1 MPYRVPFALWRRF
14 GPGLLLCALIAAAAA
29 FVAEHHGGPPFLY
42 ALLFGIALH
51 FLTDD
56 ERAGPGID
64 LAARFVLR
72 LGVSLLGA
80 RITAAQIQSLGLW
93 PALLIV
99 AAVALTITAGA
110 IAARRLGR
118 PVTDGLLTGG
128 AVAICGASAALAIAA
143 LLPRDERNRRF
154 TLLTVVGVTALSTA
168 AMIVYPAIVR
178 ALELNAQPAGIFLGG
193 TIHDVAQVM
202 GAGYMISPT
211 TGDVAAVVKLL
222 RVSLLVPVV
231 LVLSLLLRRTGI
243 TPVGERPPLLPWFL
257 LLFCA
262 LVTANSL
269 ALLPSAAGGALGT
282 VSRAC
287 LMTAIAALG
296 VKTSFGDLRS
306 LGWIPIALLIGETLL
321 LGGVVLGAV
330 LLTR

>member
-14 GPGLLLCALIAAAAA
+14 GPGLSVCALIAAAAA

-51 FLTDD
+51 FLVDD
-56 ERAGPGID
+56 ERASPGIE
-64 LAARFVLR
+64 LASRFVLR
-72 LGVSLLGA
+72 LGVGLLGA
-80 RITAAQIQSLGLW
+80 RITAAQIVGLGWL
-93 PALLIV
+93 PALLIIAV
-99 AAVALTITAGA
+99 VALTITAGA
-110 IAARRLGR
+110 LAARRLR
-118 PVTDGLLTGG
+118 QPLTDGLLTGG

-143 LLPRDERNRRF
+143 LLPRNERNRKF

-178 ALELNAQPAGIFLGG
+178 ALDLDARAAGIFLGG

-202 GAGYMISPT
+202 GAGYMISPA

-231 LVLSLLLRRTGI
+231 LVLSLLLRRNGTSP
-243 TPVGERPPLLPWFL
+243 TTARPPLLPWFL

-262 LVTANSL
+262 LVAANSL
-269 ALLPSAAGGALGT
+269 HWVPAAAGTALGT
-282 VSRAC
+282 LSRAC
-287 LMTAIAALG
+287 LLTAIAALG
-296 VKTSFGDLRS
+296 IKTSFGDLRS
-306 LGWIPIALLIGETLL
+306 LGWIPIALLVGETLL
-321 LGGVVLGAV
+321 LAGVVLLGV
-330 LLTR
+330 WF